1 MSKSPVALDD
11 NDKTRFRVP
20 PAAAPRDVSQ
30 PDAASSN
37 PSAPTGSGWGDPALW
52 ADAGPVP
59 GVGSVI
65 NNRFVLEESIGA
77 GGMGTVFKSRDLR
90 KVEAQ
95 DRNPHVA
102 IKILNEEFR
111 RHPQALQALQR
122 ESRKT
127 QKLAHPNIVTVYDF
141 DRDGSNVFMVM
152 ELLEGQSLDRMIRD
166 HESTGLEVAEALR
179 LTRDM

>member
-1 MSKSPVALDD
+1 ATPD
-11 NDKTRFRVP
+11 NDKTRFRMPP
-20 PAAAPRDVSQ
+20 PAERKATAPSVGGS
-30 PDAASSN
+30 
-37 PSAPTGSGWGDPALW
+37 TGSGWGDPALW
-52 ADAGPVP
+52 TDAGPVP
-59 GVGSVI
+59 GVGSLI
-65 NNRFVLEESIGA
+65 NNRFVLEESIGS

-95 DRNPHVA
+95 DRNPYVA

-141 DRDGSNVFMVM
+141 DRDG
-152 ELLEGQSLDRMIRD
+152 
-166 HESTGLEVAEALR
+166 T
-179 LTRDM
+179 